1 MSTCYLEK
9 TTNKANSMFIPHLHL
24 WFELYVLVS
33 GTRELDIENEH
44 YVLEE
49 NSLICIAP
57 HYLHRFGGNSYT
69 RYNINF
75 SKDYLDDFQLNV
87 ISICQHQKISMTKE
101 EAAEVFQILD
111 RLITIQNNNTNSFKE
126 VKARVFQ
133 SCFSYFLIVLSQ
145 LKNFPSAKYVSP
157 NNYSLLTRQIIS
169 YLHENYSN
177 PITLDSLAKKYNL
190 SKRTLSGDFKKHTDM
205 TIIDYL
211 LNIRLNE
218 AKRLLSLANKRKL
231 SHIAEQ
237 CGFSSEH
244 YFNLIFKKKF
254 NLSPREYRNQ
264 TITRY
269 KNTTPPP
276 KIDKL

>member
-9 TTNKANSMFIPHLHL
+9 TTNRAGSMFIPHLHL

-57 HYLHRFGGNSYT
+57 HYLHRFEGNCYT

-75 SKDYLDDFQLNV
+75 SEDYLDDFQLNV

-101 EAAEVFQILD
+101 ESAEVFQILD

-133 SCFSYFLIVLSQ
+133 SCFAYFIIVLSQ
-145 LKNFPSAKYVSP
+145 LKNFPSTKYVSP

-169 YLHENYSN
+169 YLHENYSSQ
-177 PITLDSLAKKYNL
+177 ITLDSLAKKYNL

-254 NLSPREYRNQ
+254 HLSPSEYRKR

-276 KIDKL
+276 ENR